1 MVENEA
7 TEHLLHRRLLLCA
20 REASP
25 ALHGSVLSSAR
36 PHPAQPTVSH
46 AVTPRLCNC
55 QRGRGRAA
63 GTAAS
68 HLRPR
73 DPAPTP
79 PRSSLPPGRSRR
91 RGFLGH
97 RGYARNAA
105 ASSQMQSSCPGT
117 ASPRPDRG
125 ESRAHPGLGQGK
137 GSQEEAE
144 SPESHRCPPGHST
157 AHPVPT
163 ARGLHG
169 AQLSEPLSP
178 LWDPSVGGVLST
190 VPAPPPVPVLQGHQA
205 SPQAPSDTSM
215 EPCTDRTEGEHS
227 ALQPPCFCFPL
238 RVALAM
244 LFLAQRTAG
253 GTFTSQSLRGH
264 RNALGWMQGCP
275 VGHTGCSQGQWP
287 HSPVP
292 KRKMDLTRMQGRS
305 GHHGHTRAIMWDP
318 PHPADLWHS
327 TDSSPPPP
335 PYAGLGGGS
344 RGAEGHPAA
353 GAAPE
358 Q

>member
-1 MVENEA
+1 MVRHGPVCTPHPAGTAPQHEAGPIAHRSARRSLDSPGICDQLQFPGAQETQIQQYRDSRGEEGEQELQLGSAGRARCARGWRVMVENEA

-20 REASP
+20 REPSP

-144 SPESHRCPPGHST
+144 SPESHRCPRGHST

-190 VPAPPPVPVLQGHQA
+190 APAPPLCLCCRVTKPVLRLHQ
-205 SPQAPSDTSM
+205 T
-215 EPCTDRTEGEHS
+215 
-227 ALQPPCFCFPL
+227 PL
-238 RVALAM
+238 WS
-244 LFLAQRTAG
+244 LAQTEPRGSTALC
-253 GTFTSQSLRGH
+253 SLC
-264 RNALGWMQGCP
+264 ASVSL
-275 VGHTGCSQGQWP
+275 
-287 HSPVP
+287 
-292 KRKMDLTRMQGRS
+292 L
-305 GHHGHTRAIMWDP
+305 
-318 PHPADLWHS
+318 
-327 TDSSPPPP
+327 
-335 PYAGLGGGS
+335 
-344 RGAEGHPAA
+344 E
-353 GAAPE
+353 
-358 Q
+358 

>member
-1 MVENEA
+1 MVRHSPVCTPHPAGTAPQHTAGPIAHSSARRSLDSPGICDQLQFPGAQETQIQQYRDSRGEEGEQELQLGSAGRARRARGWRVMVENEA

-169 AQLSEPLSP
+169 LLSCLSP
-178 LWDPSVGGVLST
+178 SALCGTPLWEGCSALCPL
-190 VPAPPPVPVLQGHQA
+190 PPPCLCCRATKPVLRLHQ
-205 SPQAPSDTSM
+205 T
-215 EPCTDRTEGEHS
+215 
-227 ALQPPCFCFPL
+227 PL
-238 RVALAM
+238 WS
-244 LFLAQRTAG
+244 LAQTEPRGSTALC
-253 GTFTSQSLRGH
+253 SLR
-264 RNALGWMQGCP
+264 ASVSL
-275 VGHTGCSQGQWP
+275 
-287 HSPVP
+287 
-292 KRKMDLTRMQGRS
+292 L
-305 GHHGHTRAIMWDP
+305 
-318 PHPADLWHS
+318 
-327 TDSSPPPP
+327 
-335 PYAGLGGGS
+335 
-344 RGAEGHPAA
+344 E
-353 GAAPE
+353 
-358 Q
+358 

>member
-1 MVENEA
+1 MVRHSPVCTPHPAGTAPQHTAGPIAHSSARRSLDSPGICDQLQFPGAQETQIQQYRDSRGEEGEQELQLGSAGRARRARGWRVMVENEA

-125 ESRAHPGLGQGK
+125 ESRAHSGLGQGK

-144 SPESHRCPPGHST
+144 SPESHRCPHGHST

-169 AQLSEPLSP
+169 LLSCLSP
-178 LWDPSVGGVLST
+178 SALCGTPLWEGCSALCLL
-190 VPAPPPVPVLQGHQA
+190 PPPCLRCRATKPVLRLHQ
-205 SPQAPSDTSM
+205 T
-215 EPCTDRTEGEHS
+215 
-227 ALQPPCFCFPL
+227 PL
-238 RVALAM
+238 WS
-244 LFLAQRTAG
+244 LAQTEPRGSTALC
-253 GTFTSQSLRGH
+253 SLR
-264 RNALGWMQGCP
+264 ASVSL
-275 VGHTGCSQGQWP
+275 
-287 HSPVP
+287 
-292 KRKMDLTRMQGRS
+292 L
-305 GHHGHTRAIMWDP
+305 
-318 PHPADLWHS
+318 
-327 TDSSPPPP
+327 
-335 PYAGLGGGS
+335 
-344 RGAEGHPAA
+344 E
-353 GAAPE
+353 
-358 Q
+358 

>member
-1 MVENEA
+1 MVRHGPVCTPHPAGTAPQHKAGPIAHSSARRSLDSPGICDQLQFPGAQETQIQQYRDSRGEEGEQELQLGSAGRARCARGWRVMVENEA

-20 REASP
+20 REPSP

-125 ESRAHPGLGQGK
+125 ESRAHLGLGQGK

-144 SPESHRCPPGHST
+144 SPESHRCPRGHST

-190 VPAPPPVPVLQGHQA
+190 APAPPLCLCCRVTKPVLRLHQ
-205 SPQAPSDTSM
+205 T
-215 EPCTDRTEGEHS
+215 
-227 ALQPPCFCFPL
+227 PL
-238 RVALAM
+238 WS
-244 LFLAQRTAG
+244 LAQTEPRGSTALC
-253 GTFTSQSLRGH
+253 SLR
-264 RNALGWMQGCP
+264 ASVSL
-275 VGHTGCSQGQWP
+275 
-287 HSPVP
+287 
-292 KRKMDLTRMQGRS
+292 L
-305 GHHGHTRAIMWDP
+305 
-318 PHPADLWHS
+318 
-327 TDSSPPPP
+327 
-335 PYAGLGGGS
+335 
-344 RGAEGHPAA
+344 E
-353 GAAPE
+353 
-358 Q
+358 